1 MTNELSPYEIQA
13 NEFLTATKTEFSAV
27 YVRTDKYFDDDK
39 EKRDI
44 YSITLNRG
52 NRTYTFTFGQSLL
65 KSNNISRL
73 RTKPTAYDVL
83 ACLTKYEV
91 GTFEEFCSEFGY
103 DTDSRKAEK
112 TYLAVKDEWLNISR
126 LYNDEELE
134 QLREIN

>member
-27 YVRTDKYFDDDK
+27 YLRTGKYFYDDK

-44 YSITLNRG
+44 YSITLKRG
-52 NRTYTFTFGQSLL
+52 LRSYTFEFGQSIVN
-65 KSNNISRL
+65 SGEV
-73 RTKPTAYDVL
+73 PTAYDVL

-91 GTFEEFCSEFGY
+91 GTFEDFCSEFGY
-103 DTDSRKAEK
+103 DTDSRSAEK

-134 QLREIN
+134 QLRGIN